1 MQLNNQQRLSMKTK
15 FNIALI
21 GGRGY
26 VGQEII
32 HILNQHPNFELCKAF
47 SRTAADTEVDGYNQH
62 PTLKYSL
69 LEDSNLDLDNIDIA
83 ILALSNGDSNKYVTE
98 IDLKYPEMILIDI
111 SSDHRFNPE
120 WQYLSLIH
128 I

>member
-1 MQLNNQQRLSMKTK
+1 MKTK

-47 SRTAADTEVDGYNQH
+47 SRTAADT
-62 PTLKYSL
+62 
-69 LEDSNLDLDNIDIA
+69 
-83 ILALSNGDSNKYVTE
+83 
-98 IDLKYPEMILIDI
+98 
-111 SSDHRFNPE
+111 
-120 WQYLSLIH
+120 
-128 I
+128 